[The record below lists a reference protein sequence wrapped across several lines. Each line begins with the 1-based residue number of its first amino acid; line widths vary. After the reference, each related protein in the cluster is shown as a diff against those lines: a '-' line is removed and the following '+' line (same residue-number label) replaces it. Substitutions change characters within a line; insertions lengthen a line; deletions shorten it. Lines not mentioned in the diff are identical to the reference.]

1 MPANFPISASASANA
16 VLDVMG
22 GISDY
27 SGGIRLSYPLKVATN
42 CRVTPHTSPGIR
54 VSFNG
59 SAPLEIARNKVGDG
73 APGWA
78 QTVAIT
84 IDKLPDDLILPGL
97 EIEIVSQ
104 IPRDAGLGDESA
116 LEVAV
121 FSAINRA
128 LNLSSMA
135 HPATATLST
144 SLARAN
150 HLSQIKYQPA
160 LVSSYIAMP
169 DGLELWAID
178 SGVPQS
184 AEQSAYEIAFCAT
197 KMGATLLSQ
206 IVPNA
211 MRGPDGEL
219 YLANISTDVWRALR
233 LQIPEKL
240 SGAQFLERHETL
252 PNLENDRIYAVR
264 LATEHPIYETD
275 RAARFAHLMRA
286 INDNPA
292 ARAELGR
299 AAGELMV
306 QSHFSYDHRCN
317 LNSPATD
324 LLVELAR
331 ASGPKRG
338 IYGAKITGRGGG
350 GCIALLCDRHINAD
364 LESALEEICAR
375 YRTQSGNKTQILDR
389 MDRM

>member
-1 MPANFPISASASANA
+1 MPANFPISASASAPA
-16 VLDVMG
+16 ILDVMG
-22 GISDY
+22 GISDT
-27 SGGIRLSYPLKVATN
+27 SGGICLSYPLAIATT
-42 CRVTPHTSPGIR
+42 CHVTPRDSPDIR
-54 VSFNG
+54 ARFNG
-59 SAPLEIARNKVGDG
+59 SAPVEIARDNVSHG
-73 APGWA
+73 APQWA
-78 QTVAIT
+78 QIVANT
-84 IDKLPDDLILPGL
+84 IDNLPDDLTVPGL

-128 LNLSSMA
+128 LNLGLKESQI
-135 HPATATLST
+135 TRST
-144 SLARAN
+144 SLSTNLTRAN

-160 LVSSYIAMP
+160 LAGSYIVMP

-184 AEQSAYEIAFCAT
+184 AGQNAYDIAFCAT
-197 KMGATLLSQ
+197 KMGATMLSE
-206 IVPNA
+206 IVSNA
-211 MRGPDGEL
+211 MCGPDGEL
-219 YLANISTDVWRALR
+219 YLANIGTDVWRALR
-233 LQIPEKL
+233 SKIPEKL

-252 PNLENDRIYAVR
+252 PNLESDRVYNVR

-275 RAARFAHLMRA
+275 RAIRFAHLMNA
-286 INDNPA
+286 INENPI
-292 ARAELGR
+292 ARTELAR
-299 AAGELMV
+299 AAGELMI

-317 LNSPATD
+317 LNGPATD

-350 GCIALLCDRHINAD
+350 GCIALLCDRDTDAN
-364 LESALEEICAR
+364 LERALEEICAS
-375 YRTQSGNKTQILDR
+375 YHEQSGRVARVYRGL
-389 MDRM
+389 